1 MSFFLTASQVIQNY
15 GFEITGS
22 TYDPV
27 FTKGYVNSSPN
38 VSIAGTS
45 CYIDYSECYDNSD
58 RTTIVKLF
66 KNTPSG
72 TTFALSNGNYYNSD
86 LDILRDISGV
96 FSLQTLTNNDKL
108 VIGGIVSGFTY
119 DNTYKYYNKNNFIK
133 PPQYSTGYAGATN
146 SNWIKNTLNDSRFKS
161 VMNKGILGSVFSK
174 QEYVEIAGS
183 TLNSGKLLVSGSV
196 QLKDKQELIYCGV
209 TLTNENLSTQQTTI
223 TQFLRGNSNP
233 DILAKSTKT
242 TGCYIVYDGLGNQVN
257 CFEKQNELQ
266 AFLRSQYEGATYTTK
281 WISCDSC
288 SRLSDNSYNA
298 ASADKTFPF
307 EALIFASIIEST
319 DTNGNLSRSLYLNYP
334 SSNVLRPV
342 SSITINLIN
351 GFKIDLSHPS
361 LKGYVVNVYSDI
373 NKINIIT
380 QNLYSF
386 GTPGY
391 DQAGLLFVLK
401 PNSPKNLYFEFA
413 GPVTF
418 DLNVLIP

>member
-58 RTTIVKLF
+58 RTTLVKLF

-96 FSLQTLTNNDKL
+96 FSLQTLTNSDKL
-108 VIGGIVSGFTY
+108 IIGGIVSGFTY

-183 TLNSGKLLVSGSV
+183 TLNSGKLLVSGSI

-242 TGCYIVYDGLGNQVN
+242 TGCYLVYDGLGNQVN

-266 AFLRSQYEGATYTTK
+266 AFLRSQYEGATYSTQ

-307 EALIFASIIEST
+307 EALIFVSIIEST

-334 SSNVLRPV
+334 YSNVLR
-342 SSITINLIN
+342 SASAITINLSN

-380 QNLYSF
+380 QNLYSI

-401 PNSPKNLYFEFA
+401 PNSPKNIYFEFA

>member
-1 MSFFLTASQVIQNY
+1 
-15 GFEITGS
+15 
-22 TYDPV
+22 V

-58 RTTIVKLF
+58 RTTLVKLF
-66 KNTPSG
+66 KNTPAG
-72 TTFALSNGNYYNSD
+72 TTFALSNGDYYDSD
-86 LDILRDISGV
+86 LDIRRDISGV
-96 FSLQTLTNNDKL
+96 FSLQTLTNSDKL
-108 VIGGIVSGFTY
+108 IIGGIVSGFTY

-133 PPQYSTGYAGATN
+133 HPQYSTGYAGATN

-183 TLNSGKLLVSGSV
+183 TLNSGKLLVSGSI

-242 TGCYIVYDGLGNQVN
+242 TGCYLVYDGLGNQVN

-266 AFLRSQYEGATYTTK
+266 AFLRSQYEGATYSTQ

-334 SSNVLRPV
+334 YSNVLR
-342 SSITINLIN
+342 SASAITINLSN

-380 QNLYSF
+380 QNLYSI